1 MGRLPLRSS
10 PLVSYLVNR
19 MDYVTEIYR
28 VLYSTRAAILSFPV
42 NEMRK
47 ARYANRV
54 PARFCTGIE

>member
-1 MGRLPLRSS
+1 
-10 PLVSYLVNR
+10 LVNR